1 MEFRGI
7 NAVSKTTGIHPSS
20 LRRWEDMGLIS
31 PQRIDMGS
39 ISQRV
44 FTPEDID
51 LLTHVKN
58 LINSGV
64 NLRMAFAWA
73 MEIMTLNQRRKNNV
87 RNQIYKEGSGTE
99 ERLDEVRIG
108 PNS

>member
-1 MEFRGI
+1 MEFHGI
-7 NAVSKTTGIHPSS
+7 NAVSKATGIHPSS

-51 LLTHVKN
+51 LLTRVKN

-73 MEIMTLNQRRKNNV
+73 NGDYDTES
-87 RNQIYKEGSGTE
+87 KEE
-99 ERLDEVRIG
+99 K
-108 PNS
+108 